1 MKNKYFK
8 LVFLR
13 IYFYRWM
20 DQDEIAKLFYIFIKT
35 KDYFIKKRSYKS
47 RNCVIKIIIHL

>member
-35 KDYFIKKRSYKS
+35 KDYFIKKRS
-47 RNCVIKIIIHL
+47 